1 MIKYSAAKGASPGP
15 ARYYG
20 RLQKHFLAESMLKPI
35 SITSATQLLHH
46 GEEFR
51 FHRGGKLPQL
61 TLAYETWGELNAD
74 HSNAV
79 MILTGISPSAHAA
92 SSIGDPSEGWWEP
105 MIGPGRP
112 LDTRENFI
120 ICINSLGSCKG
131 STGPASTNPSTGKA
145 YRLTFPEITIWDIAK
160 AAQLVL
166 DHLEIQQL
174 RMLVGPSM
182 GGMSGLAWLA
192 QFPRNARHF
201 LSISSAANAE
211 PFSIAIRS
219 LQREAVVT
227 DPNWHEGE
235 YTETSWPENGMRLAR
250 KLGMISYRSADEWRK
265 RFGRQEQTHIKPK
278 LYGMNYEVES
288 YLENAAEKFVSQY
301 DPCSYVY
308 LSRAMDWFDVSAGK
322 ESLAAALSAVKLKS
336 VRVIGVGSD
345 ILFPLHQQRE
355 LADAFAT
362 NGIDSRLVELPSE
375 QGHDSFLVDYQRFK
389 PATAAYFKE
398 VLAQE

>member
-1 MIKYSAAKGASPGP
+1 
-15 ARYYG
+15 
-20 RLQKHFLAESMLKPI
+20 MLKPI
-35 SITSATQLLHH
+35 SIPSATQFLHYKK
-46 GEEFR
+46 EFR
-51 FHRGGKLPQL
+51 FKRGGKLAQL

-92 SSIGDPSEGWWEP
+92 SSQLDPSEGWWEP
-105 MIGPGRP
+105 MIGPGLP
-112 LDTRENFI
+112 LDSRKNFI

-131 STGPASTNPSTGKA
+131 STGPASANPATGKA
-145 YRLTFPEITIWDIAK
+145 YRLTFPEITIWDVAR

-166 DHLEIQQL
+166 DHLEIKEL

-182 GGMSGLAWLA
+182 GGMSGLAWLT

-201 LSISSAANAE
+201 LCISSAAYAE

-227 DPNWHEGE
+227 DPHWHKGE
-235 YTETSWPENGMRLAR
+235 YTESSWPENGMRLAR

-265 RFGRQEQTHIKPK
+265 RFGRQEQNRIKPR
-278 LYGMNYEVES
+278 LYGMNYAVES
-288 YLENAAEKFVSQY
+288 YLENAAKKFVSQY

-308 LSRAMDWFDVSAGK
+308 LSRAMDWFDVREGK
-322 ESLAAALSAVKLKS
+322 QSLAAALSAVRLKS
-336 VRVIGVGSD
+336 ARIIGVGSD

-355 LADAFAT
+355 VAEAFAA

-389 PATAAYFKE
+389 PATAAYFRE